1 MFHNAQ
7 IVVSKGCWPGRFIP
21 KNVPKGTRRKKGKHI
36 RQKEHPI
43 ISHKNKKVPDYTS
56 GTFILKRTLIF

>member
-1 MFHNAQ
+1 MLA
-7 IVVSKGCWPGRFIP
+7 GCFIP
-21 KNVPKGTRRKKGKHI
+21 KNVQKGTRRKKGKHI